1 MKLILVVLFCMVLSV
16 CVCEQIVPNV
26 VDVENGD
33 ESNKTESMEY
43 IDNSDILTQD
53 SPEIIE
59 NTYEDP
65 ESKTTRT
72 GLDEVDEKEEKDEL
86 TIKKDQ
92 IEQKIKDNLLMK
104 SDFIYTL

>member
-1 MKLILVVLFCMVLSV
+1 
-16 CVCEQIVPNV
+16 V

-92 IEQKIKDNLLMK
+92 IE
-104 SDFIYTL
+104 